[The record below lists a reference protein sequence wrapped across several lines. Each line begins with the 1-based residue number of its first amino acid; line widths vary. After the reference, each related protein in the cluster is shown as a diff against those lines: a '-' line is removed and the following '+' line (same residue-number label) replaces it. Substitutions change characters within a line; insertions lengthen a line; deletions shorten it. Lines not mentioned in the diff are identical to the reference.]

1 MKHLRHLVNL
11 TALWVALTALSA
23 CSTVFGP
30 VPDKSRFFLLT
41 PISQSDAD
49 SDHGQGNTS
58 GLTVGLGP
66 IKFPPYLDRSEVVT
80 RVEPNRVVV
89 SENDHWAEPLKTN
102 FTRALSQN
110 LSVLLGGPQIIGFP
124 WYSSTHLDYQVVID
138 VQRFECDS
146 QGNASLIAQWSVED
160 STGKKILD
168 RGDAAPTQASGGG
181 EDQAAAALSQTLG
194 NFSRQIA
201 TAIRQVN
208 AQRNR

>member
-11 TALWVALTALSA
+11 TALWLALSALSA
-23 CSTVFGP
+23 CSSVLSP

-41 PISQSDAD
+41 PIAQSDAG
-49 SDHGQGNTS
+49 SAGQGNTS
-58 GLTVGLGP
+58 GLTLGLGP
-66 IKFPPYLDRSEVVT
+66 VKFPAYLDRSEVVT

-102 FTRALSQN
+102 FTRVLSQN
-110 LSVLLGGPQIIGFP
+110 LSVLLGGSQILSFP

-146 QGNASLIAQWSVED
+146 QGNAALVAQWSIED
-160 STGKKILD
+160 PTGKKILD
-168 RGDAAPTQASGGG
+168 RGDAAPTQSFGSG

-208 AQRNR
+208 AQRHR